1 MKYKYLTLILLL
13 IIPTVAFAQI
23 TDEPQSEI
31 IRTLLDYNTKI
42 DTINSIID
50 VQDQKIA
57 LLEAKIVQLGKAPI
71 LYAPEIKQIQLPNKQ
86 FLVPFLVCENTDA
99 LVAIADYRDT
109 DAVFAHNSIG
119 IARINSTWA
128 IYNTGTDVPALCIH
142 DTLIPQIAPV
152 TTR

>member
-1 MKYKYLTLILLL
+1 MKLKYLSLLLLL

-31 IRTLLDYNTKI
+31 IRTLLLHSTKI
-42 DTINSIID
+42 DTINSVID

-57 LLEAKIVQLGKAPI
+57 SLEAKIVQLGKTPI
-71 LYAPEIKQIQLPNKQ
+71 LYAPEIKQVQLPGKHY
-86 FLVPFLVCENTDA
+86 LVPFLVCENTDA

-109 DAVFAHNSIG
+109 DAVFSHTQLTTT
-119 IARINSTWA
+119 RINSTWA
-128 IYNTGTDVPALCIH
+128 LYNIGTDVPALCIH